1 MAHLRLY
8 FPRIERAYVIGE
20 AEKAFEAELAGEVET
35 VACGTLDV
43 ALARAAVDAQASSAA
58 EPVVLLA
65 PACASFDQYPSFE
78 ARGAEFRELAA
89 ALPGFVEH
97 GSNR

>member
-1 MAHLRLY
+1 M
-8 FPRIERAYVIGE
+8 
-20 AEKAFEAELAGEVET
+20 ET

-43 ALARAAVDAQASSAA
+43 ALQRAAADAGASTAA

-78 ARGAEFRELAA
+78 ARGAEFRERAS
-89 ALPGFVEH
+89 ALPGFVKH
-97 GSNR
+97 GSGP